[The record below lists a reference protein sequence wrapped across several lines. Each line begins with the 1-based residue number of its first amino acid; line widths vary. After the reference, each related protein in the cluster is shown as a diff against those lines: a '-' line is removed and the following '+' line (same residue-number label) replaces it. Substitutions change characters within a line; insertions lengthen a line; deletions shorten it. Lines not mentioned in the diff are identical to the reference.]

1 MFLGVDSLKIVH
13 PQKTNIS
20 ILCPLKIDGW
30 SRVDSFP
37 KFEMLSAFLG
47 GRIERSGPMVT
58 WWPSTGAILLWHK
71 ITFDP
76 VQVDVQRRG
85 ASALTLNHGLWPLD
99 LCTEKKIWIFGDFWD
114 LVFKYYIP
122 FFKSSFLMDTK
133 KTAEPLNYDL
143 TSLAKQFSEVPIIPI
158 SCASLPQKSCQTQHQ
173 RRGHDTDGRPSMP
186 SVFYLTFCQEA
197 NGKQNITMGWHPL
210 WLTE

>member
-1 MFLGVDSLKIVH
+1 MVGRVVFISKIWWLLL
-13 PQKTNIS
+13 PDFGGTN
-20 ILCPLKIDGW
+20 KKNV
-30 SRVDSFP
+30 R
-37 KFEMLSAFLG
+37 
-47 GRIERSGPMVT
+47 GPMVT

-99 LCTEKKIWIFGDFWD
+99 LCTEKKIWILGFFWIWY
-114 LVFKYYIP
+114 LTIS
-122 FFKSSFLMDTK
+122 FFQIFLLDGYK
-133 KTAEPLNYDL
+133 EPLNRWIMTWSHGEALMDVEL
-143 TSLAKQFSEVPIIPI
+143 SEVPIIPI

-173 RRGHDTDGRPSMP
+173 RRGHETDGRPSMP

-197 NGKQNITMGWHPL
+197 NDKQHITMGWHPL